1 MSRYYL
7 TMRPPAPGTFPR
19 GATGCE
25 DFGGKVDTGHGFKAW
40 GWVEYERPL
49 TPEQVDAYELREA

>member
-40 GWVEYERPL
+40 G
-49 TPEQVDAYELREA
+49 